1 MCAIFD
7 MQIIFHA
14 YNQRLILHRKML
26 LPATR

>member
-7 MQIIFHA
+7 MQNIFHA
-14 YNQRLILHRKML
+14 YNQHLIPSRKML